1 MGRKKAGSKPLLG
14 SGNQPR
20 GYGEQQRDE
29 EGMADSVEERRMN
42 TPLSFGTKFAFG
54 MGALVVKK
62 PGVGA
67 VVSGRVA
74 KLRVMAELASL
85 YSIIQSC
92 DRKCPPANI
101 KTIQPSGAS
110 LILLLG
116 RIWDAV
122 SDPTVGYLITK
133 TKTRYGSLRPWIAWS
148 TPLIA
153 GAYTAIWCVPD
164 VNQNG
169 KFVYVLF
176 MYLIYQSTVC
186 AYHVPYSA
194 LTVHLSNIPSERDSA
209 TLYRIVF
216 ETVGTLVG
224 ATLQGQLTAAMFGP
238 IGGGCNN
245 GTINNT
251 FAEPAYGPLSDET
264 FPNSTRKH
272 QSEVQ
277 WQIQKT
283 FMVGGGTVGVM
294 CLLCGLIV
302 VWNTKEQKSAQD
314 QQKLLGGLKFGKKP
328 IFITGLVML
337 LPLML
342 ITFWLPNNM
351 DVRYMYALMSG
362 IGAAIGAVYLI
373 PPAMLPDV
381 IDEATLRDGGVRREA
396 MFYAYFVFCQKF
408 GTGFA
413 VSLSTL
419 ALQAFGNYK
428 SGYCAARQD
437 PMVQTTLRTVQGPI
451 TAGMIGI
458 SLIFAFF
465 YPLTTDKVV
474 NNVTREALVHVPASI
489 AAAASRGG
497 EFPLVMNWHGMME
510 QPTEQQGLSDM
521 DRVADEHGFVVVY
534 PKGGQ
539 AAEVLGHKL
548 PGYTHNGGGCCS
560 SACTDGAGRLDD
572 VAFARAL
579 VTVMPV
585 AINRSRVYSTGF
597 SNGGFMSYRLGC
609 EAPDLVA
616 AIAPVSAVL
625 ANKPNLVMQSTQ
637 KFECNRSSSSTGTGT
652 GGNGRLVPV
661 LHIHGTQDQLVTY
674 AGNPLFEWPSVVS
687 TVLNWVGGGANG
699 GHNNSSSSSS
709 SIMPVTTFENK
720 STVTNNSVLCQN
732 YGEDFNYD

>member
-1 MGRKKAGSKPLLG
+1 
-14 SGNQPR
+14 
-20 GYGEQQRDE
+20 
-29 EGMADSVEERRMN
+29 MN

-54 MGALVVKK
+54 MG
-62 PGVGA
+62 G
-67 VVSGRVA
+67 
-74 KLRVMAELASL
+74 
-85 YSIIQSC
+85 
-92 DRKCPPANI
+92 PPATI
-101 KTIQPSGAS
+101 THTVIGFFFQTFLLDVVGIQPSGAS

-116 RIWDAV
+116 RVWDAV

-277 WQIQKT
+277 WEIQKT

-314 QQKLLGGLKFGKKP
+314 QQKLLGGFFTGVKKVFQTKSYVILILMFLWVWMAVAMFQSNLILYLRFAVQLEQHFQNMMVVLLGTTFVSMPIWFALMLKFGKKP

-465 YPLTTDKVV
+465 YPLTTDKA
-474 NNVTREALVHVPASI
+474 NQNKNRLKRLRERA
-489 AAAASRGG
+489 
-497 EFPLVMNWHGMME
+497 N
-510 QPTEQQGLSDM
+510 
-521 DRVADEHGFVVVY
+521 ADG
-534 PKGGQ
+534 
-539 AAEVLGHKL
+539 L
-548 PGYTHNGGGCCS
+548 PGTSVKTNSFAPAENGDS
-560 SACTDGAGRLDD
+560 SN
-572 VAFARAL
+572 
-579 VTVMPV
+579 
-585 AINRSRVYSTGF
+585 AI
-597 SNGGFMSYRLGC
+597 LGTI
-609 EAPDLVA
+609 DL
-616 AIAPVSAVL
+616 
-625 ANKPNLVMQSTQ
+625 
-637 KFECNRSSSSTGTGT
+637 
-652 GGNGRLVPV
+652 
-661 LHIHGTQDQLVTY
+661 
-674 AGNPLFEWPSVVS
+674 
-687 TVLNWVGGGANG
+687 
-699 GHNNSSSSSS
+699 
-709 SIMPVTTFENK
+709 
-720 STVTNNSVLCQN
+720 
-732 YGEDFNYD
+732 